1 MLKRVV
7 LGVAGASG
15 AAIAMRI
22 GELLCSLPD
31 VELHLVV
38 SEAGKRTL
46 AYELGP
52 DALTDLIALAP
63 KNYPANDIGATIASG
78 SFKTAGM
85 IVAPCSMRSLAAI
98 ATGLSDNLL
107 TRAAD
112 VHLKERRKL
121 VLLARETP
129 LHIGHLRNMVAVT
142 EMGATILP
150 PVPAFYRQPK
160 TIADIVDHIAARA
173 VDQLDLGQAPLAVE
187 WDGNA

>member
-1 MLKRVV
+1 MKRVV

-22 GELLCSLPD
+22 GELLSDLPD

-38 SEAGKRTL
+38 SEAGKRTI
-46 AYELGP
+46 AHELGP
-52 DALTDLIALAP
+52 DALGHLA
-63 KNYPANDIGATIASG
+63 KLAAHNYPANNIGTTIASG

-129 LHIGHLRNMVAVT
+129 LHLGHLRNMVAVT
-142 EMGATILP
+142 EMGATIMP
-150 PVPAFYRQPK
+150 PVPAFYQRPE
-160 TIADIVDHIAARA
+160 TIADIVTHIAARA
-173 VDQLDLGQAPLAVE
+173 IDQLDLGQSPLAVE